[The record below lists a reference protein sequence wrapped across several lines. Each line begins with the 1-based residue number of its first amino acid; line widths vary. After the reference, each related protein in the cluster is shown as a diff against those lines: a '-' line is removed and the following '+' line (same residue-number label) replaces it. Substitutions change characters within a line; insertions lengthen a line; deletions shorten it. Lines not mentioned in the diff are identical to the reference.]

1 MSSDPRGHPRGRGEA
16 AVRLEA
22 AAAAGAAVAAGAV
35 VVAVQVH
42 KLVGGAVAVL
52 ERGKYHKLVMIF
64 KENLLSKGILFVT
77 NVGK

>member
-22 AAAAGAAVAAGAV
+22 ASGAPAVAAGAV

-52 ERGKYHKLVMIF
+52 ETGKCHKLVMIF
-64 KENLLSKGILFVT
+64 KENLLSKGILLVT